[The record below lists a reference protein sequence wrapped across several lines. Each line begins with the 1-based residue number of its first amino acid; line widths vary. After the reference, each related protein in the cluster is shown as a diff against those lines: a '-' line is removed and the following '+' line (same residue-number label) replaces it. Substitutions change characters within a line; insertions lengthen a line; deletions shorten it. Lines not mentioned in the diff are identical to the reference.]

1 MHSSN
6 IVNNRDD
13 EIANLRNDV
22 TDLNELLHA
31 LVNKNDG
38 RYNSVFSDSKKAA
51 FKNSQSKTNSIR
63 RKERRIT
70 SKCRRSAK
78 ERETNE
84 KFLNNLSNR
93 QLTDSQV
100 SVLSEG
106 LKFIPT
112 PVTNE
117 SIIRRQLLRDCE
129 QFARRMRLQYIFHGQ
144 NQTGCHRFNLLLPL
158 RATWKMSKYNSQ
170 MSP

>member
-13 EIANLRNDV
+13 EITDLRNDV
-22 TDLNELLHA
+22 SDLKELLHA

-38 RYNSVFSDSKKAA
+38 HYNSVFSDPKTAA
-51 FKNSQSKTNSIR
+51 FEKRQSKTKR

-70 SKCRRSAK
+70 LKCRRSAK

-84 KFLNNLSNR
+84 KFLNNLSNY

-100 SVLSEG
+100 SMLSKG

-117 SIIRRQLLRDCE
+117 SIIRRQLLRDFE
-129 QFARRMRLQYIFHGQ
+129 QFARRMRL
-144 NQTGCHRFNLLLPL
+144 
-158 RATWKMSKYNSQ
+158 
-170 MSP
+170 

>member
-22 TDLNELLHA
+22 SDLKDLVHA
-31 LVNKNDG
+31 LVNKKDG
-38 RYNSVFSDSKKAA
+38 RYNGVFSYTKSAA
-51 FKNSQSKTNSIR
+51 FKNSESKTKSIR
-63 RKERRIT
+63 RKERRANL
-70 SKCRRSAK
+70 KCRRPAK
-78 ERETNE
+78 EREGNE
-84 KFLNNLSNR
+84 KFLNNLSNY

-100 SVLSEG
+100 SVLSKG

-117 SIIRRQLLRDCE
+117 SIIRRQLLRD
-129 QFARRMRLQYIFHGQ
+129 F
-144 NQTGCHRFNLLLPL
+144 
-158 RATWKMSKYNSQ
+158 
-170 MSP
+170 